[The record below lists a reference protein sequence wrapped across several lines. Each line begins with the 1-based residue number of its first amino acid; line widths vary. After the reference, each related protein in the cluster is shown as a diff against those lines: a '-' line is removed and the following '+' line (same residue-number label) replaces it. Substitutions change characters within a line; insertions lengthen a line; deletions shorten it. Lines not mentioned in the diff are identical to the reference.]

1 MTFSSS
7 NNLRGGRTRKFKSEI
22 NVVPYIDVMLVLLVI
37 FMVVAPMTNPSV
49 IDLPT
54 AGKSTQPPNEYI
66 EITLKP
72 NAQSTIKV
80 QQPQQRSDNSD
91 NVGNSTS
98 IDTANDRQD
107 LLAKLRTLHQDHP
120 DYPMV
125 IAADKENKYD
135 DVVQLISEAKKMG
148 IQRVALATK

>member
-1 MTFSSS
+1 MASSFSS
-7 NNLRGGRTRKFKSEI
+7 NLRGGRTRKLKSEI

-37 FMVVAPMTNPSV
+37 FMVVAPMTNPNV

-66 EITLKP
+66 EITVKP
-72 NAQSTIKV
+72 NTQSTIKI
-80 QQPQQRSDNSD
+80 QQTQQRQAPIPADIETASDK
-91 NVGNSTS
+91 
-98 IDTANDRQD
+98 QD
-107 LLAKLRTLHQDHP
+107 LLAKLRAIHQDHP

-135 DVVQLISEAKKMG
+135 DVIQLISEAKKMG

>member
-1 MTFSSS
+1 MASSFSS
-7 NNLRGGRTRKFKSEI
+7 NLRGGRTRKLKSEI

-37 FMVVAPMTNPSV
+37 FMVVAPMTNPNV

-66 EITLKP
+66 EITIKP

-80 QQPQQRSDNSD
+80 QQTQQQAQVPASIETASDK
-91 NVGNSTS
+91 
-98 IDTANDRQD
+98 QD
-107 LLAKLRTLHQDHP
+107 LLAKLRAIHQDHP

-135 DVVQLISEAKKMG
+135 DVIQLISEAKKMG

>member
-1 MTFSSS
+1 MASSFSS
-7 NNLRGGRTRKFKSEI
+7 NLRGGRTRKLKSEI

-66 EITLKP
+66 EISLKL

-80 QQPQQRSDNSD
+80 QQTQQQQQQTQD
-91 NVGNSTS
+91 S
-98 IDTANDRQD
+98 IETANDKQD
-107 LLAKLRTLHQDHP
+107 LLAKLRAIHQDHP

-135 DVVQLISEAKKMG
+135 DVIQLISEAKKMG